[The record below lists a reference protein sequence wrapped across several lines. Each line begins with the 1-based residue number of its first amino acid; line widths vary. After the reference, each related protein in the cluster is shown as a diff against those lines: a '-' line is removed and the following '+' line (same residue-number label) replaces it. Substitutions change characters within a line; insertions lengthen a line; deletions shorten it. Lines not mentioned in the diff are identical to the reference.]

1 MTSFEKKVIM
11 FIIVQ
16 MPSDLMKISKSLLV
30 SLLLIPLS
38 VSAEGSPSQSVNFN
52 IYTPILSIA
61 VVGYMSTKLIRR
73 NKLDQNKD

>member
-1 MTSFEKKVIM
+1 
-11 FIIVQ
+11 
-16 MPSDLMKISKSLLV
+16 LMKISKSLLV